1 MCFALSACLLPNREP
16 RYLGQSRVK
25 RVVNIE
31 IGPMFENS
39 FLLSTALTAAVLAL
53 AGAAASLSPENKP
66 HRHGTSG
73 GSNFPLQ
80 RYAGGKGRPPPA
92 LMGPGPGAGSGGG
105 GGGGGPPRLM
115 SRADNPMPATPLNNQ
130 TLDRYRRLIPYM
142 TFYIPSS
149 NGDFGLPIN
158 QAYNYMPI
166 RSQRP
171 QESQQQHHHQ
181 HSQQSSKQQILSLQ
195 QYHRQP
201 SPQQSGLGGDPPL
214 VYQSYQPQI
223 HQSSRY
229 QSSSSG
235 SSSSAGSSQGNSYKT
250 ILINNSPIKYEYS
263 QRHQLAPSPSSSS
276 LSSLSSSSSSS
287 SGAPGSRDPNLALL
301 YNPRPQLQQYHHQQH
316 HHHQQQQQL
325 QSPPS
330 KLYAIEIQPQATIPK
345 PQPSIQPNGYS
356 GSSGASGG
364 NDGSDHIH
372 LLAATPAPPV
382 VSTRSP
388 IKYVPSCS
396 YKKYQINP
404 FLQSNKLPGSFTP
417 LAYSNGAPSV
427 QQHIVQEEIPEEYE
441 EKPLPRPTPSP
452 TYTGPKLQTTYV
464 YVKPSPEPNQ
474 LYYHEKP
481 AKPSSSSASYVT
493 YKEKPSYLEDEEQ
506 IYKPK
511 PIAKPSYEHE
521 LEVYKTLPKPIT
533 QPKPAYVDD
542 EIVYKSPPKLI
553 SIHKPSYLEDPE
565 LYRPGAKPIPVPI
578 PVAVDYSTPRTV
590 PQRVE
595 YTTSRP
601 HPHSI
606 PIETFTAYNPTGST
620 SAPPAVSTTAHPKYS
635 VRHKPPHHKQS
646 RGSTKAPPIRQH
658 LTENLNPSDIRS
670 PNPNYFDQYADY
682 KAQVKQNY
690 YSQANYIPISK
701 PPKVTKLIPAHPVEE
716 KPRPVY
722 QHNKPRPA
730 TPTQIIDTASASGST
745 SLADLLKKLQDSNHL
760 PKTLTP
766 DNIDNSIRTL
776 VKILN
781 NLKASQQVHQQPEQ
795 DFTTPEEYDHHQPP
809 TSVKAHPKPPKKPS
823 SHHSSSSDDDDSSSS
838 YMPHHP
844 ELGPTP
850 PGPNSG
856 RPGIDY
862 PNLSEIPETS
872 FSCKEQRYKGFFGD
886 PETNC
891 QVWHYCDLN
900 GGKASFLCPNGT
912 IFSQVALTCDWW
924 FNVKCS
930 TTAQLYVLNERLY
943 KYILPFTPKFPE
955 DYSGPL
961 VDKYLAIKFQEMEEK
976 MQKQRAKGK
985 PVVKPRPEIEN
996 DDLNGNKLE
1005 DNDDRYN
1012 QNQPHPVQYVT
1023 ENSIDATAPSAASI
1037 VSATTPIT
1045 LEDINAEYDRASGA
1059 SIAPET
1065 EPSASGGTGPEA
1077 AARIAPI
1084 VVTAPSAPASS
1095 TGAEDDESESG
1106 GVTALAEPMAPP
1118 QARYESRETPSAIRS
1133 PPRPNTMQA
1142 LRAMG
1147 IEVKNDGTSG
1157 HLTPTHGYGE

>member
-1 MCFALSACLLPNREP
+1 
-16 RYLGQSRVK
+16 
-25 RVVNIE
+25 
-31 IGPMFENS
+31 ENS

-53 AGAAASLSPENKP
+53 AGGAASLSPENKP
-66 HRHGTSG
+66 HRHGASG

-92 LMGPGPGAGSGGG
+92 LMGPGPGTGGGGGG

-276 LSSLSSSSSSS
+276 SSSSSLSSSSSSS

-316 HHHQQQQQL
+316 HQQQQL

-388 IKYVPSCS
+388 IKYQPAAV

-481 AKPSSSSASYVT
+481 AKPSSSSGSYVT
-493 YKEKPSYLEDEEQ
+493 YKEKPTYLEDEEQ

-635 VRHKPPHHKQS
+635 VRHKSPHHKQS

-701 PPKVTKLIPAHPVEE
+701 PPKVTKLIPAHPVED

-809 TSVKAHPKPPKKPS
+809 TNVKAHPKPPKKPS
-823 SHHSSSSDDDDSSSS
+823 SHHSSSSSSSDDDDSSSS

-1095 TGAEDDESESG
+1095 TGAEDDGSESG